1 MSFFILLS
9 IEHWKAEVRFMGSLA
24 IIMNAIFGTGEKTW
38 RYILKSEVYKSVKD
52 IRQAISPLCVI

>member
-1 MSFFILLS
+1 
-9 IEHWKAEVRFMGSLA
+9 MGSLA